1 MMLVRFF
8 WMGVYCNYRRRN
20 GMPTCVQGMKFVK
33 CGELSSMWDY
43 RKKQKHKIELLESFA
58 RQTTRDGTNACM
70 LHDETASAGP
80 AGRLKSVE
88 MTQR

>member
-1 MMLVRFF
+1 
-8 WMGVYCNYRRRN
+8 
-20 GMPTCVQGMKFVK
+20 MPACAQGMKFVK

-43 RKKQKHKIELLESFA
+43 RKKQKHKIELLETIA
-58 RQTTRDGTNACM
+58 RQATRDGTDACM

-88 MTQR
+88 MTQQ